1 MRRLS
6 GVDALRDSYDLVII
20 GAGPAGMAAAVEA
33 DGAGLSVLVLDENP
47 RPGGQ
52 IWRAI
57 GAAPLRDPAILG
69 REYWAGAAVAEAFAA
84 SNADYLPGAVVWHLD
99 DTLEIGVSAGAR
111 SMVFPARQVIIAT
124 GAMER
129 PCPVPGWTLPGVMTV
144 GAGQTLLKAQ
154 GVAPGGR
161 VLLAGCGPLL
171 WLYAAQCIAAGA
183 PPALILE
190 TTPRANRAAA
200 LRHLPGFLATPY
212 PWKGLRLMTKVR
224 RRVRVTGGVTGL
236 AIAAEGTA
244 LRAEWNGGNEI
255 FDHVLLHQGVVPNIN
270 LAAAAGCAV
279 AWDEGNACFAPVTD
293 DWGMSSIPGIAVAG
307 DGAGI
312 AGAEAAGLRGRIA
325 ALAALQALGAL
336 DAGARDARAAPL
348 RRNLARWSRGRAF
361 LDALY
366 RPAQSFRSAAPEAIA
381 CRCEEVSGAAVREA
395 ARMGATGPN
404 QLKAFLRCGMG
415 PCQGRMCGLTITET
429 IAEERGV
436 HPRDVGPQ
444 RLRSPAK
451 PITLGEFAALRKTE
465 ADLRAVERR

>member
-6 GVDALRDSYDLVII
+6 GVDDLRDAYDLVII
-20 GAGPAGMAAAVEA
+20 GAGPAGMAATLEA
-33 DGAGLSVLVLDENP
+33 GDAGLSVLVLDENP
-47 RPGGQ
+47 HPGGQ

-57 GAAPLRDPAILG
+57 GTAPLRDPAILG
-69 REYWAGAAVAEAFAA
+69 REYWAGSAVAEAFAA
-84 SNADYLPGAVVWHLD
+84 SGADYLPGATVWHLD

-111 SMVFPARQVIIAT
+111 STVLPARQVIIAT

-129 PCPVPGWTLPGVMTV
+129 PFPIPGWTLPGVMTV

-154 GVAPGGR
+154 GMVPAGR
-161 VLLAGCGPLL
+161 TLLAGSGPLL

-190 TTPRANRAAA
+190 TTPRGSWRAA

-212 PWKGLRLMTKVR
+212 APKGLRLMAQVR
-224 RRVRVTGGVTGL
+224 RRVRVAGGVTRL
-236 AIAAEGTA
+236 AIAAEGSA
-244 LRAEWNGGNEI
+244 LRVAWDDGGQV

-270 LAAAAGCAV
+270 LAAAAGCAI

-293 DWGMSSIPGIAVAG
+293 GWGASSIPGIALAG

-325 ALAALQALGAL
+325 ALAALRALGAI
-336 DAGARDARAAPL
+336 DAAARDARAAPL
-348 RRNLARWSRGRAF
+348 RRDLARWSRGRPF
-361 LDALY
+361 LDTLY
-366 RPAQSFRSAAPEAIA
+366 KPAASFRAAAPDAIA
-381 CRCEEVSGAAVREA
+381 CRCEEVTGAAVRDA

-415 PCQGRMCGLTITET
+415 PCQGRLCGLTITET
-429 IAEERGV
+429 IAAERGT
-436 HPRDVGPQ
+436 HPRDVGPL
-444 RLRSPAK
+444 RLRTPAK

-465 ADLRAVERR
+465 ADLDAVERR